1 MTTAQSLRGLIKPV
15 VFAAAVVPL
24 ARLVLRGVGGE
35 LGANPIE
42 VITHETGIW
51 ALRFLLITLAITPLR
66 RLSGWHSIIGL
77 RRMLGLFAFFYAS
90 LHFCTYLV
98 LDQFLDLAYILE
110 DVAKRPYITVGF
122 AAFVLLVPQRSPP
135 PRR

>member
-1 MTTAQSLRGLIKPV
+1 V

-51 ALRFLLITLAITPLR
+51 ALRFLPITLAITPLR

-122 AAFVLLVPQRSPP
+122 AAFVLLVPLRSPP